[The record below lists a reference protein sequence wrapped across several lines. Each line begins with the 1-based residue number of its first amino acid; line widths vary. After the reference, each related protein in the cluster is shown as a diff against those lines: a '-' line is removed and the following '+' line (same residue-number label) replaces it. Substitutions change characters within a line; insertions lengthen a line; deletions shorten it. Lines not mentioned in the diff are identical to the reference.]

1 MTRFEREKLEKEIL
15 KICAKYEEKF
25 SYIISKQEENLEQQL
40 LDLFYELFEKVYTI
54 ILKYI
59 KRESIETLSKEEI
72 ANLLFKKDGK
82 TLEDRVRTHIFDF
95 TNSLKDL
102 ENKIILL
109 NKICKIART
118 EVVHLTNA
126 AIYYKLK
133 DKATHIVVYGG
144 GSDTCDCEA
153 HHGIFLAEE
162 FDATTMLPPFHSNCG
177 CSAYLIIDGE
187 EIDV

>member
-1 MTRFEREKLEKEIL
+1 MKRHEREKLQEEIL
-15 KICAKYEEKF
+15 KICSQYEEKF

-40 LDLFYELFEKVYTI
+40 LNLFYELFEKVYTI

-59 KRESIETLSKEEI
+59 KRESIETLTKEEI

-82 TLEDRVRTHIFDF
+82 ILEDRVRTYVSDF
-95 TNSLKDL
+95 SNSLKEL

-109 NKICKIART
+109 NSICKIART
-118 EVVHLTNA
+118 EVIHLTNT

-144 GSDTCDCEA
+144 SCDTCDCGLR
-153 HHGIFLAEE
+153 HGTFPIEE
-162 FDATTMLPPFHSNCG
+162 FDQTTMLPPFHPNCG
-177 CSAYLIIDGE
+177 CSSYLITFGE
-187 EIDV
+187 EDV

>member
-15 KICAKYEEKF
+15 KICAEYEEKF
-25 SYIISKQEENLEQQL
+25 SYIISKQEDNLEQQL
-40 LDLFYELFEKVYTI
+40 LDLFYELFEKVYAI
-54 ILKYI
+54 VLKYI
-59 KRESIETLSKEEI
+59 KRESIEIPSKEEI
-72 ANLLFKKDGK
+72 SNLLFKKDGK
-82 TLEDRVRTHIFDF
+82 TLEDRVRIHFTDF
-95 TNSLKDL
+95 SNSLKSL
-102 ENKIILL
+102 EDKIILL
-109 NKICKIART
+109 NKICKIEKT
-118 EVVHLTNA
+118 EVVNLTNA

-153 HHGIFLAEE
+153 HHGIFLANE

-177 CSAYLIIDGE
+177 CSAYLIINGE